1 MLHRNKSLKT
11 ENDLALRQTEMRLI
25 RFMSGVKLIDN
36 CVNYV
41 QLRQWLGI
49 EDIVK

>member
-11 ENDLALRQTEMRLI
+11 ENDLALRQTEMRMI
-25 RFMSGVKLIDN
+25 RFMSGVKLIDKLS
-36 CVNYV
+36 CVE
-41 QLRQWLGI
+41 LRQWLGI